1 VDKITAEK
9 FGKVTNPWLSTL
21 FHFLST
27 INKYDVALVLAGY
40 PRPWNKKGRDKNTP
54 VFI

>member
-1 VDKITAEK
+1 VDKIKVQK

-27 INKYDVALVLAGY
+27 INKYDVTLVLRGY
-40 PRPWNKKGRDKNTP
+40 PRTWNKMGRDKNLTLC
-54 VFI
+54 I